1 MPRGAGGLILGAA
14 GRLTW
19 RPRSTDR
26 PGCEWT
32 GCWESMACSRR
43 RRRGGRS
50 LSGGWRRAGW
60 RRRTRRPGRGFA
72 GAGVWA
78 ARSSSARCWR
88 KWKAGA
94 ASPIRASC
102 AASRPKRRRSALLA
116 KNSAAWGGVGPN
128 WPPGTRVI
136 PASWRWRHGCARR
149 QRTRARVL
157 PPGCIWVTSKRANA
171 RQHQFMVPPPPSD
184 PRQSQLRL

>member
-1 MPRGAGGLILGAA
+1 MLDVGCWGQKAGWQVHAYGLMRNHYPVVLETPNANLVA
-14 GRLTW
+14 GR
-19 RPRSTDR
+19 
-26 PGCEWT
+26 
-32 GCWESMACSRR
+32 ACSRR
-43 RRRGGRS
+43 RRR
-50 LSGGWRRAGW
+50 AGW
-60 RRRTRRPGRGFA
+60 RRRRPGRGFA